1 MVIGFA
7 VLSFVT
13 VKTYSNAPPI
23 PGRVTDE
30 MDATIFTRDDIEAGQ
45 EVFLKYALM
54 EHGLCGAT
62 APISAP
68 DYSAE
73 YLHRLTEIMRDAIAG
88 DRFGRAFAALEMGA
102 AAENRGGFTQRTL
115 KQNRFSRRERHAGS
129 SHTGDRL
136 LRDPEEGMGALL
148 RR

>member
-23 PGRVTDE
+23 QNGSPTSWTRRFSP
-30 MDATIFTRDDIEAGQ
+30 ATTSRPDRTS
-45 EVFLKYALM
+45 FLKYALM
-54 EHGLCGAT
+54 EHGTLWGHGAYLG
-62 APISAP
+62 P

-102 AAENRGGFTQRTL
+102 AAETW
-115 KQNRFSRRERHAGS
+115 S
-129 SHTGDRL
+129 SPSAR
-136 LRDPEEGMGALL
+136 
-148 RR
+148 

>member
-1 MVIGFA
+1 MTNPAPESSPLSAWWRHGVILVMVIGFA

-30 MDATIFTRDDIEAGQ
+30 LDATIFTRDDIESGQ

-54 EHGLCGAT
+54 EHGTLWGHGAYLG
-62 APISAP
+62 P

-73 YLHRLTEIMRDAIAG
+73 YLHRLT
-88 DRFGRAFAALEMGA
+88 
-102 AAENRGGFTQRTL
+102 
-115 KQNRFSRRERHAGS
+115 
-129 SHTGDRL
+129 
-136 LRDPEEGMGALL
+136 
-148 RR
+148 